1 MKKISNVFVLL
12 AVLLSDVMCAVVGV
26 NYGKMVFGGEN
37 AGYSAPPIAA
47 FIWAIPFLIAIVICL
62 ILAISMKKRGK

>member
-26 NYGKMVFGGEN
+26 NYGKMVFGEEN

-47 FIWAIPFLIAIVICL
+47 FIWAIPFLIAIGICL
-62 ILAISMKKRGK
+62 IVAISMKKRGK